1 MTDPMVP
8 ADCDLRGMPFMPLE
22 VGRLLDSDLF
32 ALSTGDEFKA
42 AVALWCKSWSQL
54 PAGSLPKDER
64 VLAHLASAKSWKK
77 VREMAMRGWVLCS
90 DGRYYHPVIASNVLE
105 AWERREEFRDGQD
118 AKESRQK
125 RWREKLK
132 RLSALLRDAGVTPP
146 LNPSLKELVR
156 LCETHVDG
164 FVDNDVDAKTSTGRR
179 GVDATETALTVDSDS
194 RQKEERDNAGVKP
207 TSAGDACKAMRHA
220 GIADVNPG
228 HPELR
233 AMLEAGVTA
242 DELGSAAAD
251 AVKLGKGFVYA
262 MRMAQSRRRDA
273 AKVGALPSKSQSQ
286 DWTAGAI

>member
-1 MTDPMVP
+1 MTDPLVP

-42 AVALWCKSWSQL
+42 AVALWCKSWTQL

-64 VLAHLASAKSWKK
+64 VLAHLASAKNWKK
-77 VREMAMRGWVLCS
+77 VREMAMRGWILCS

-105 AWERREEFRDGQD
+105 AWDRREEFRDVQD
-118 AKESRQK
+118 AKDSRQK

-146 LNPSLKELVR
+146 MNPSLKELVR

-164 FVDNDVDAKTSTGRR
+164 FVDADVDGKASTVRR
-179 GVDATETALTVDSDS
+179 TVDSLDSDSDS
-194 RQKEERDNAGVKP
+194 RQKEERENAGARP
-207 TSAGDACKAMRHA
+207 STAGDACKAMRQA
-220 GIADVNPG
+220 GIAEVNPG
-228 HPELR
+228 HPELL
-233 AMLEAGVTA
+233 ALLEAGMTT

-262 MRMAQSRRRDA
+262 MRMAASRRRDA
-273 AKVGALPSKSQSQ
+273 SKVTQLPAKAKAEAKPWEGAR
-286 DWTAGAI
+286 